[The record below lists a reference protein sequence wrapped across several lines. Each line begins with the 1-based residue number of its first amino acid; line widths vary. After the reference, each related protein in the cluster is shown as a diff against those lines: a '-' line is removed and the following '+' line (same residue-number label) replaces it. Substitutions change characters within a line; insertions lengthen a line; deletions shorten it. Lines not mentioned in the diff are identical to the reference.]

1 MRMVCFENYRY
12 MGYCV
17 VTLTKIIKMKG
28 VIFMKNVKKLSK
40 NGKNSVCFIIPKEIL
55 TTLNLTDN
63 SLVKVEIKNGGIFIK
78 EVKII

>member
-1 MRMVCFENYRY
+1 
-12 MGYCV
+12 
-17 VTLTKIIKMKG
+17 
-28 VIFMKNVKKLSK
+28 MKNVKKLSK